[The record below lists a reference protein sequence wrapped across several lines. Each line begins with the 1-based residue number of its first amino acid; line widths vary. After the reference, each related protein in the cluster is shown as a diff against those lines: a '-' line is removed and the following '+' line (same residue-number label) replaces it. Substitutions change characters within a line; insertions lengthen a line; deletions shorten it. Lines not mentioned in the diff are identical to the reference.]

1 MNTGRLAQRF
11 GTGRPPAN
19 ACTVFRKLIRPFA
32 ALRHLD
38 LMNSNGQAMMDDRDR
53 DNGSRWDWFHT
64 GDLRWSSG
72 FLANS
77 VCRLQPWVWNSPE
90 NCLGWVRKPP
100 DISVIIGPQCLHC
113 LHNWTSVVR
122 EVSPIDRQNSSL
134 DRRIRSSSVYEGR
147 GRIIPRF
154 LNSCPQPIL
163 IYKLILRTTHRTM
176 ENFEYSLFLNSCPQP
191 ILISKLKLRT
201 AHRTLSNSRVLE

>member
-1 MNTGRLAQRF
+1 MHRLSQADKAFPSQPCVTLTSWILM
-11 GTGRPPAN
+11 GTRWWM
-19 ACTVFRKLIRPFA
+19 TQIET
-32 ALRHLD
+32 
-38 LMNSNGQAMMDDRDR
+38 MDR
-53 DNGSRWDWFHT
+53 GDWFHT

-72 FLANS
+72 FLSNS
-77 VCRLQPWVWNSPE
+77 VCHLQPWVWNSPE
-90 NCLGWVRKPP
+90 NCLGCVRKPH

-113 LHNWTSVVR
+113 LHNWTSVVG

-134 DRRIRSSSVYEGR
+134 DRRIRSSSVYEGC

-176 ENFEYSLFLNSCPQP
+176 GNSEYSLFLNTCPQP
-191 ILISKLKLRT
+191 ILITKLKLRT